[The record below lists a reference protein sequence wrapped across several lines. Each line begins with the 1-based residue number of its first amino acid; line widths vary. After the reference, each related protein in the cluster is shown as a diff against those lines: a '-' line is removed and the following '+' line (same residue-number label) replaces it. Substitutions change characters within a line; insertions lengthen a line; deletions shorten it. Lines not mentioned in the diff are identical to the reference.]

1 MQLPAPVAYL
11 ADEPGPLAL
20 KALLP
25 LYGIHEG
32 LGDEDNP
39 IILNMARNLGIEGIY
54 QHDATAWCG
63 LTQAWAERRAGR
75 EPPKEFLRALAW
87 RSYGV
92 EVDEAMLGDRL
103 VYEHLSKPGTGHVT
117 MYVGETVGQF
127 AGLGGNQGD
136 ALHVSFYTKSRKQVA
151 AADMVL
157 RAIRRPLYRSL
168 PANVRR
174 ILLDDGVPAALAA
187 WEKGVRDAQELRRIE
202 LAAVAK
208 RQAATAEKTT

>member
-11 ADEPGPLAL
+11 ADEPGPLAM

-39 IILNMARNLGIEGIY
+39 IILNMARNLGEEGIY
-54 QHDATAWCG
+54 RHDEMAWCG
-63 LTQAWAERRAGR
+63 LTQAWAERRSGR

-87 RSYGV
+87 RVFGV
-92 EVDEAMLGDRL
+92 EVEEAMLGDRL

-117 MYVGETVGQF
+117 MYVGETVNQF

-136 ALHVSFYTKSRKQVA
+136 ALKVSFYTKSRKPVPGT
-151 AADMVL
+151 DMVL
-157 RAIRRPLYRSL
+157 RAIRRPIYRSL

-174 ILLDDGVPAALAA
+174 ILLEDGVPAALVA
-187 WEKGVRDAQELRRIE
+187 WEKGVRDAQGLRQAE

-208 RQAATAEKTT
+208 RQAAAEKTT